1 MFKYSLGQKFTCS
14 NSASLC
20 KNGATCVNT
29 NVTTVPNLALKCM
42 CKPGFSGVYCEKG
55 IFNLF
60 IIIFKFLEI
69 FSKQLRFILRKQL
82 GKIYRQFFYNT
93 C

>member
-1 MFKYSLGQKFTCS
+1 MFKYCLGQKFTCS

-29 NVTTVPNLALKCM
+29 NVTTVPNLALTCV

-55 IFNLF
+55 IYFV
-60 IIIFKFLEI
+60 
-69 FSKQLRFILRKQL
+69 
-82 GKIYRQFFYNT
+82 
-93 C
+93 